1 MHFGVVL
8 QHFREH
14 ASPEAIVEVAQ
25 AAEELGYDSIWVM
38 DHVVVP
44 AVPETRQFTPLV
56 YDPFLTLCYVAART
70 SRVRLGTSVLI
81 VPYRDPLL
89 QAKQL
94 STLDALSH
102 GRLIVGMGVGWL
114 RPEFEALSVPFEHR
128 GALMDEYIEV
138 MQTLWTADGPA
149 SFRGETIS
157 FENVMC
163 EPQPVQKP
171 YPPLWIGGSSEAA
184 LRRTVRV
191 GDVWHPSSRSPQ
203 EIAETL
209 GKLHLLAE
217 SENRTPL
224 DTIMRAV
231 LHLLPVGDSTTGRRS
246 LIGTLQE
253 VRSAIQEYQTAGVQG
268 FVLDTFYGARE
279 VEHKSTQEVIN
290 TLERFATELMPEFST
305 DQR

>member
-14 ASPEAIVEVAQ
+14 ASPEAIIEVAQ
-25 AAEELGYDSIWVM
+25 AAEELGYDSVWVM

-44 AVPETRQFTPLV
+44 DVPETRQFTPLV
-56 YDPFLTLCYVAART
+56 YDPFLTLSYVAART
-70 SRVRLGTSVLI
+70 SRVGLGTSALI

-114 RPEFEALSVPFEHR
+114 QPEFEALNVTFDRR

-149 SFRGETIS
+149 SFHGETIS
-157 FENVMC
+157 FDNVMC
-163 EPQPVQKP
+163 EPKPVQKP
-171 YPPLWIGGSSEAA
+171 YPQLWIGGGSEAA
-184 LRRTVRV
+184 LRRTARV
-191 GDVWHPSSRSPQ
+191 GDAWHPSSRTPQ
-203 EIAETL
+203 EITEAL
-209 GKLHLLAE
+209 GKLRQLAE
-217 SENRTPL
+217 SEDRNPI

-231 LHLLPVGDSTTGRRS
+231 LHLSPQGDKTTKRRS
-246 LIGTLQE
+246 LIGSPKE
-253 VRSAIQEYQTAGVQG
+253 VRSAIQDYQTAGVQG
-268 FVLDTFYGARE
+268 FVLDTFYGAPE
-279 VEHKSTQEVIN
+279 VEHKSTQKVLN
-290 TLERFATELMPEFST
+290 TLEDFATEFLPEFGRG
-305 DQR
+305 Q